1 VFLKVITIT
10 TGLVVAGEAAALLV
24 GMYIL
29 SPQPNP
35 WISGR
40 NSFWVGLDIVC
51 GIGLICLILMPESS
65 LRDGLLMALALI
77 ATGSHAYREWEYF
90 ASSAASRFLVNVPL
104 FVLNNVKLIGL
115 ILIAG
120 MIVISFFRNKQ

>member
-1 VFLKVITIT
+1 MKAITFI
-10 TGLVVAGEAAALLV
+10 TGLVVAGEALALLV

-40 NSFWVGLDIVC
+40 NSFWVGLDIAC
-51 GIGLICLILMPESS
+51 GAGLICLILMSESS
-65 LRDGLLMALALI
+65 LRDGLLMVLALI
-77 ATGSHAYREWEYF
+77 AMGGHAYREWEYF
-90 ASSAASRFLVNVPL
+90 ASSEASRFLANVPL

-115 ILIAG
+115 ISIVGMLVIA
-120 MIVISFFRNKQ
+120 FFRDKK